1 MHTIDL
7 RACHARAVRATIPVV
22 AQVRPTDLALPTP
35 CARWDLGQLLAH
47 MTAQHRGFA
56 AAAAGHGDDLDPWQ
70 PRALGDD
77 VGEEYA
83 QAAEAV
89 IAAFADPGVLDR
101 DLRLPEITPQP
112 VPGRLVIGFHL
123 VDYVAHG
130 WDVAHTLGIAYELP
144 PDVLAAALPIAAG
157 VPDEAR
163 VGPAAAFGPRLP
175 EPGEDPLARVLALL
189 GRDAGKN
196 VVPPR

>member
-7 RACHARAVRATIPVV
+7 RSSHARAVRATIPVV
-22 AQVRPTDLALPTP
+22 ARVRPGDLSLPTP
-35 CARWDLGQLLAH
+35 CAEWDLGHLLAH

-56 AAAAGHGDDLDPWQ
+56 AAAAGHGDDLDLW
-70 PRALGDD
+70 RARPLGDD
-77 VGEEYA
+77 VSEEYA
-83 QAAEAV
+83 RESEAV

-101 DLRLPEITPQP
+101 DLRFPEAGPHP
-112 VPGRLVIGFHL
+112 VPGRAAIGFHL

-130 WDVAHTLGIAYELP
+130 WDVAHTLGVAYELP
-144 PDVLAAALPIAAG
+144 PDVLAAALPIAEG

-163 VGPAAAFGPRLP
+163 VGPEAAFGPRLRH
-175 EPGEDPLARVLALL
+175 PGDDPLARVLALL